1 MFYNNYQKNETNYIK
16 EVKLGKYAYVVIPYQ
31 VKKDK
36 LDEAKQIISELIT
49 NVKEKEPGVLLYQS
63 LQLKKDPTS
72 FIHYMIFAD
81 DDAHLTHRSAPYV
94 LDFVNK
100 LYKICPTEPFPLFL
114 DNFESCGV
122 MLDQVK
128 NS

>member
-1 MFYNNYQKNETNYIK
+1 MEN
-16 EVKLGKYAYVVIPYQ
+16 LAYVIIPYQ
-31 VKKDK
+31 VKEEK
-36 LDEAKQIISELIT
+36 LDEAKQVISELIA

-72 FIHYMIFAD
+72 FIHYMVFEN

-100 LYKICPTEPFPLFL
+100 LYKLCPTEPFPLFL

-122 MLDQVK
+122 MLDQL
-128 NS
+128 NNN